1 MVNKKKAAGASSAT
15 HQQNTASNDTN
26 TNTNNNDS
34 TAQKIIEH
42 LELMNE
48 RNQKEMRNLME
59 SFEDR
64 FMHKFNEINERIN
77 QQEKINTEKLDD
89 GLNRMIEMK
98 KEEQE
103 GFNMMNGGLED
114 GQAAHSL
121 PHEFLEHLKGILHDF
136 VVHEINGPITEN
148 IIMTKRMLNMM
159 EGGDD
164 DRYNSNNNNTMK
176 QGPPGDNDSIGMPPS
191 PPHGG
196 GGPPGPNNG
205 GNPNNRPPFSD
216 HDDYGVVNT
225 APPRGRNDEP
235 PQFRQQQQ
243 HPPPQQI
250 IHPDNH
256 RRMRSNS
263 VDSQR
268 SYYSDRGD
276 NRGGRDGFNNRNFNN
291 NMNNNSFNHQGP
303 PQNLYQGERGDSDIN
318 DRLSMSDGGVG
329 GRGGPPERLESLGS
343 NNNNNNIGG
352 GGGPGPGARFMM
364 NERHGGYPNA
374 QNPRELPSYVLTQ
387 RFTIG
392 DLLDGK
398 KRKGLQIPRVSNG
411 RTNICLKYHCLQS
424 GCKHGD
430 NCDYVDSH
438 RRLNSD
444 EQARLERFVKDC
456 LTDDGFNSM
465 DGSGHGG
472 GGGGGGAHYN
482 RGGGGGRGGHHP
494 FNRGRGGGPPHRDNS
509 FGGQGGGAGAGGPR
523 DDDSYNN
530 NNNNHNNGNFHH
542 HPNNRNKGNS
552 WANNN
557 NNAGGDANEN
567 FNNGNRR
574 TPLKWSPPED
584 GIKRRRMNYD

>member
-1 MVNKKKAAGASSAT
+1 MVNKKKAAGVSSAT
-15 HQQNTASNDTN
+15 HQQNTASNDNSN
-26 TNTNNNDS
+26 TKNDDS

-77 QQEKINTEKLDD
+77 QQEKINTEKLDN

-159 EGGDD
+159 EGGDH
-164 DRYNSNNNNTMK
+164 DRYNSTNNNTMK

-191 PPHGG
+191 PPHGVG
-196 GGPPGPNNG
+196 GGPGPGPNNG

-216 HDDYGVVNT
+216 HDDYGVVNNP
-225 APPRGRNDEP
+225 PPRGRNDEP
-235 PQFRQQQQ
+235 PQFRQPQQL
-243 HPPPQQI
+243 PPPQQI

-276 NRGGRDGFNNRNFNN
+276 NRGGGRDGGFNNRNFNN
-291 NMNNNSFNHQGP
+291 NMNTNSFNHQGP

-318 DRLSMSDGGVG
+318 DRLSMSDGGG

-352 GGGPGPGARFMM
+352 GGAPPARFLM

-472 GGGGGGAHYN
+472 GGAHYN
-482 RGGGGGRGGHHP
+482 RGGGGRGGPHP
-494 FNRGRGGGPPHRDNS
+494 FNRGGGGGPPHRDNS
-509 FGGQGGGAGAGGPR
+509 FGGQGGGGAGGPR

-530 NNNNHNNGNFHH
+530 NNNNLNNGNFHH

-557 NNAGGDANEN
+557 NNAAGGGGGANEN